1 MSVEIV
7 ITSTGG
13 LNCQARHGPSGA
25 TVLTTA
31 PVDNGGDGS
40 QFSPT
45 DLVATALGS
54 CILTIMALAASRH
67 GLDLAGTTVR
77 VEKEMSSSPPRRIA
91 HLAVAVT
98 VPVSVDPSLQ
108 RTLERAA
115 AHCPVSET
123 LGDRVE
129 HPVTFTWA

>member
-1 MSVEIV
+1 MSVEVV

-13 LNCQARHGPSGA
+13 LTCESRHGPSGA

-54 CILTIMALAASRH
+54 CILTAPLVFMSDVEETI
-67 GLDLAGTTVR
+67 GTEDLNIRCLITVGFPD
-77 VEKEMSSSPPRRIA
+77 ETPGSIRRKGVGEIY
-91 HLAVAVT
+91 
-98 VPVSVDPSLQ
+98 
-108 RTLERAA
+108 
-115 AHCPVSET
+115 SE
-123 LGDRVE
+123 V
-129 HPVTFTWA
+129 